1 MVCEIREAEVILRQ
15 VTLADVLAFFK
26 VWAGGNKNEV
36 VFSNPA
42 AFTSETD
49 NGNVTNEGH

>member
-42 AFTSETD
+42 AFTSEAN
-49 NGNVTNEGH
+49 NGNVTNEKQ